1 MSAWQKIT
9 VLILLCAVV
18 VVFWA
23 LFQIVQSTTGTPD
36 GSPTQMVL
44 HTPTSTATG
53 TGTAV
58 TPPTGAPESSST
70 PSPTETETNTW
81 TPTSKP
87 TDTTTSTAVPP
98 TNTPRPSPTATPNPT
113 VTHTPVPQ
121 PTVPAEV
128 SAYLKDFASLV
139 TSVDEMGLLESSSSA
154 DQSTADRLRGI
165 YSGLHEMAVPDGAE
179 EMHLAFITVVSVL
192 EEKCLCHVFADAHAS
207 DAQGQHY
214 RECESNA
221 TATAGDLWTNRF
233 VPARDAFLKQYS
245 LTARQAGFPS

>member
-1 MSAWQKIT
+1 MSAWQKTT
-9 VLILLCAVV
+9 VLLLLCAVV

-23 LFQIVQSTTGTPD
+23 LFQLVQSAIEGPE

-53 TGTAV
+53 TGTDV
-58 TPPTGAPESSST
+58 PSPTGAPGSSST
-70 PSPTETETNTW
+70 PSPVDTA

-87 TDTTTSTAVPP
+87 TDAPTGTPVPP

-113 VTHTPVPQ
+113 ATHTAVPQ

-139 TSVDEMGLLESSSSA
+139 TSVDEMGLLEGSASA
-154 DQSTADRLRGI
+154 DQSTADQLRSI
-165 YSGLHEMAVPDGAE
+165 YSGLHEMAVPEDAE

-214 RECESNA
+214 QECETNA
-221 TATAGDLWTNRF
+221 TNTAGGLWSGRF
-233 VPARDAFLKQYS
+233 VPARDVFLKQYS